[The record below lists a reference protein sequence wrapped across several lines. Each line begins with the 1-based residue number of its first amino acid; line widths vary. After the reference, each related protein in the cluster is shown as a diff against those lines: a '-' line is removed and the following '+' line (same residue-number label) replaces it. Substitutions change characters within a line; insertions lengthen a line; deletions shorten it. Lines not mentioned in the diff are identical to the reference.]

1 MELDFEKLGGL
12 IPAVVQDERSGEVLM
27 LGFMNEAA
35 LEETLR
41 SGNVTFFSRSRN
53 RLWKK
58 GELSGHRLVLRE
70 LRVDC
75 DADSILARV
84 EPLSPGVCH
93 KGYRTCFYH
102 RLNPDGTATLVE
114 ERAFDP
120 ASVYPKGASE

>member
-12 IPAVVQDERSGEVLM
+12 IPAVVQDERSGEILM

-35 LEETLR
+35 LQETLR

-58 GELSGHRLVLRE
+58 GELSGHRLLLRE

-75 DADSILARV
+75 DGDSILARV
-84 EPLSPGVCH
+84 ESLSPGVCH
-93 KGYRTCFYH
+93 KGYRTCFYQ
-102 RLNPDGTATLVE
+102 RLNADGTATQVE
-114 ERAFDP
+114 EPAFDP
-120 ASVYPKGASE
+120 ASVYPKGAGE